1 MLDIIE
7 NYKYKDEVVSIVKET
22 KKWKLF
28 KKNETIY
35 NIKFKGYIVQ
45 ETDDVITE
53 TATSFVVTERD
64 KRK

>member
-22 KKWKLF
+22 KKGKLF

-35 NIKFKGYIVQ
+35 NPFGRHIDC
-45 ETDDVITE
+45 E
-53 TATSFVVTERD
+53 S
-64 KRK
+64 

>member
-22 KKWKLF
+22 KKGKLF

-35 NIKFKGYIVQ
+35 NIKIPNTQKN
-45 ETDDVITE
+45 
-53 TATSFVVTERD
+53 R
-64 KRK
+64 R